1 MPRMS
6 LKRCRERAERTG
18 WVLFKECKNG
28 HGGWVEYRQG
38 EYRLV
43 YYFNE
48 RGTITG
54 EECSEIATGTV
65 IAAHNYKP
73 NQRRRL
79 SGNEKTST
87 GTP

>member
-18 WVLFKECKNG
+18 WVLFEERKNEY
-28 HGGWVEYRQG
+28 GGWLEYRQG

-43 YYFNE
+43 YYFNA
-48 RGTITG
+48 RGTLTG
-54 EECSEIATGTV
+54 EECSEIATGTI
-65 IAAHNYKP
+65 IAARNHKP

-79 SGNEKTST
+79 TGNEKTAI